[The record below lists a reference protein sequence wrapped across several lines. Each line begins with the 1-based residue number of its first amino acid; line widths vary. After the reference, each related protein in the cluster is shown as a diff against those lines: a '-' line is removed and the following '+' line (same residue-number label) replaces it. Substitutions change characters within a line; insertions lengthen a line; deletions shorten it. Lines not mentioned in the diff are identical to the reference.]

1 MLTAK
6 VKFWDL
12 LVFPIRCES
21 RGRRGRVGDNP
32 YRICPNLRCTHS
44 ATFQAREKKFL
55 TERLYDTLT
64 HSQLICEVT
73 AKSTSL
79 SPMCV
84 PLPEVSNPDRR
95 TFVTNLQLNPLFLSA
110 FIRKCDRC
118 PVPSL
123 LPLVFNLTSPPHPSN
138 PPMSAAAVDS
148 ASHRLKRAKTASLP
162 SELTHTTKKRNVDE
176 DNGLS
181 ESDELEGDN
190 DSDYH
195 EAAVP
200 PSTSQTKG
208 RPRKSGKISR
218 STRDSLRRQNHSR
231 IEKARRTKINEAL
244 DTLRALVPPSIRED
258 GNDDEEEGAEGRK
271 RGQQK
276 EFKLEILVRT
286 VTYMKQLISRVEE
299 LEAKKYHHKASV
311 SQPRGLKRKRDE
323 IFQQLLDEEPV
334 PVPTSRGH
342 GDSASRASTTSPL
355 LPPISTLF
363 QHQSTSLASLPSP
376 DQLPSPPA
384 TAEFRPRSDS
394 LEHPYSARLPS
405 LTLPS
410 PRSDRSHP
418 SQDDES
424 AATLLLH
431 MKARSPSFTSPT
443 TNPLIQTP
451 GSALGLS

>member
-1 MLTAK
+1 
-6 VKFWDL
+6 
-12 LVFPIRCES
+12 
-21 RGRRGRVGDNP
+21 
-32 YRICPNLRCTHS
+32 
-44 ATFQAREKKFL
+44 
-55 TERLYDTLT
+55 
-64 HSQLICEVT
+64 
-73 AKSTSL
+73 
-79 SPMCV
+79 
-84 PLPEVSNPDRR
+84 
-95 TFVTNLQLNPLFLSA
+95 
-110 FIRKCDRC
+110 
-118 PVPSL
+118 
-123 LPLVFNLTSPPHPSN
+123 
-138 PPMSAAAVDS
+138 MSAAAIDS
-148 ASHRLKRAKTASLP
+148 TSHRLKRAKTGASP
-162 SELTHTTKKRNVDE
+162 SESAHTTKRRSADE
-176 DNGLS
+176 EHVPS

-195 EAAVP
+195 EATIL
-200 PSTSQTKG
+200 PSSAQTKG

-218 STRDSLRRQNHSR
+218 SARDSLRRQNHSR

-244 DTLRALVPPSIRED
+244 DTLRALVPPNVRD
-258 GNDDEEEGAEGRK
+258 DTNDDEDEGADGKK

-299 LEAKKYHHKASV
+299 LEAKNCQSHPSV

-323 IFQQLLDEEPV
+323 IFQQLLDEEPG
-334 PVPTSRGH
+334 PIPTSRGH

-394 LEHPYSARLPS
+394 LEQSYSTRLPS

-410 PRSDRSHP
+410 PRSDRSQP

>member
-1 MLTAK
+1 
-6 VKFWDL
+6 
-12 LVFPIRCES
+12 
-21 RGRRGRVGDNP
+21 
-32 YRICPNLRCTHS
+32 
-44 ATFQAREKKFL
+44 
-55 TERLYDTLT
+55 
-64 HSQLICEVT
+64 
-73 AKSTSL
+73 
-79 SPMCV
+79 
-84 PLPEVSNPDRR
+84 
-95 TFVTNLQLNPLFLSA
+95 
-110 FIRKCDRC
+110 
-118 PVPSL
+118 
-123 LPLVFNLTSPPHPSN
+123 
-138 PPMSAAAVDS
+138 MSAAAFDS
-148 ASHRLKRAKTASLP
+148 PPHRHKRAKTAASP
-162 SELTHTTKKRNVDE
+162 PEATHTTRRRSADE
-176 DNGLS
+176 EHVPS

-195 EAAVP
+195 EATIP
-200 PSTSQTKG
+200 PSSAQTKG
-208 RPRKSGKISR
+208 RPKKSGKISR
-218 STRDSLRRQNHSR
+218 SARDSLRRQNHSR

-244 DTLRALVPPSIRED
+244 DTLRALVPPTVHED
-258 GNDDEEEGAEGRK
+258 ENDEDEEGAEGRK

-299 LEAKKYHHKASV
+299 LEAKKCQSRPSV

-323 IFQQLLDEEPV
+323 IFQQILDEEPV
-334 PVPTSRGH
+334 PVPTSRGR

-363 QHQSTSLASLPSP
+363 QRQNTSLTSLPSP

-394 LEHPYSARLPS
+394 LEHSYSARLPS

-410 PRSDRSHP
+410 PRSDRSQP

-431 MKARSPSFTSPT
+431 MKGRSPSLTSPT